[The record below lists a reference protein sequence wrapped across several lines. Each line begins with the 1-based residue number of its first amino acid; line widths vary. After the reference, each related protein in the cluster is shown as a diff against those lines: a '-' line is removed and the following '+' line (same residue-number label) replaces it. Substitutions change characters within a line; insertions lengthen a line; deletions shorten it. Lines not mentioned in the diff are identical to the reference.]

1 MCQLISGVY
10 LFLSFAPSLTTRR
23 SDYTLQIWLY
33 SEKKKLYK
41 VWLHSM
47 KTKRNVGEYSPDV
60 LHLST
65 PTLFQIAY
73 QGVPNSLQRVTI
85 IGSSFRPQRT
95 PSLALHKDSDPGLS
109 GHSRQATTQN
119 LKAHNDNSLPHRGE
133 TRTPGN
139 KIHVPAIR
147 LARILEIT
155 TLVDRNNDRAPV
167 VDGHGR
173 KLKLGTTRRPPHP
186 CPSE

>member
-1 MCQLISGVY
+1 MWEST
-10 LFLSFAPSLTTRR
+10 AR
-23 SDYTLQIWLY
+23 
-33 SEKKKLYK
+33 
-41 VWLHSM
+41 M
-47 KTKRNVGEYSPDV
+47 
-60 LHLST
+60 LHLSK
-65 PTLFQIAY
+65 PILLQIAY
-73 QGVPNSLQRVTI
+73 QGVPNPLQRVTI
-85 IGSSFRPQRT
+85 IDSSFRPQRT
-95 PSLALHKDSDPGLS
+95 LSLALHKDSDPGLS
-109 GHSRQATTQN
+109 GHSRQATTQD